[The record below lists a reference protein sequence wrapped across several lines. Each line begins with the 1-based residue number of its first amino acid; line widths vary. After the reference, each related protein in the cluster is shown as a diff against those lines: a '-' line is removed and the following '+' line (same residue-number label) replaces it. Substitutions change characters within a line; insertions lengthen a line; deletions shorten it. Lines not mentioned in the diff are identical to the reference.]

1 MTECERVT
9 FCQNLFLLPG
19 LCCRDCA
26 AAGAW
31 ALPFRYAAAGIGA
44 ILLELC
50 RRDSPV
56 GRRRLRQPE
65 GQEAGIAAPEKKIS
79 GKF

>member
-9 FCQNLFLLPG
+9 FCQNLFFAAGVVPRIMPPRALG
-19 LCCRDCA
+19 LCR
-26 AAGAW
+26 
-31 ALPFRYAAAGIGA
+31 LRYAAAGIGA
-44 ILLELC
+44 ILLELW

-56 GRRRLRQPE
+56 GRRRLRQPG